1 MNTEFKEW
9 LIRHGATKEHFIS
22 LEKEKVYDL
31 ESFGEFS
38 VEDLTK
44 DFGFGRTIALILT
57 RAAAAEAALA
67 TTKKPA
73 IASSPA
79 AASAVAPVQYAKQ
92 PDFGKFLETNGV
104 SAMKA
109 DLLEGASVRSILA
122 FCRLNV
128 DELASL
134 LSYTKER
141 AQALLDAAEKTGV
154 KFISAKHANGDWFQG
169 DAFAAWAKEHGVS
182 EQELKQLQEKGF
194 GCTRVLASQHDTTDL
209 HVQAG
214 ISHSLAIILIRA
226 AGGPAPPKN
235 DQRKGNFG
243 SGGVFAEH
251 GNAIHTQV
259 NHK

>member
-9 LIRHGATKEHFIS
+9 LIQHGATKEHFIS

-38 VEDLTK
+38 VEDLIK
-44 DFGFGRTIALILT
+44 DFGFGKTIALILT
-57 RAAAAEAALA
+57 RAAAKTALA

-79 AASAVAPVQYAKQ
+79 AASAVAPVQYAEQ
-92 PDFGKFLETNGV
+92 PDFGKFLKTNGV
-104 SAMKA
+104 RAMKA

-122 FCRLNV
+122 LYRLNV

-134 LSYTKER
+134 LSYTKEQ
-141 AQALLDAAEKTGV
+141 AQALLDAVEETGV
-154 KFISAKHANGDWFQG
+154 KFISAKHANGDPLQG

-182 EQELKQLQEKGF
+182 EQELKQMQEKRF
-194 GCTRVLASQHDTTDL
+194 ACTRVLESQHDTTDL

-235 DQRKGNFG
+235 QQKGNFG
-243 SGGVFAEH
+243 IGGAYAEH
-251 GNAIHTQV
+251 GTAIATQV